1 MWVLNL
7 IRNNEG
13 EDEVEVKEMSN
24 TEDDTKQEQNT
35 TLNMENIKN
44 LINEDFENNND
55 TVVVN
60 HYRRHWGKYVCGV
73 VLLGGGY
80 LFHRLR

>member
-7 IRNNEG
+7 IRNNDG

-24 TEDDTKQEQNT
+24 TEDDIKQEENT
-35 TLNMENIKN
+35 LDIENIKN
-44 LINEDFENNND
+44 LIHKDFDDENKV
-55 TVVVN
+55 VVVN
-60 HYRRHWGKYVCGV
+60 HYKRHWGKYVCGI

-80 LFHRLR
+80 LFHRFC